1 MAKIFN
7 PPPTWPAPP
16 AGWSPEPGW
25 RPDPAWGPAPEGWEL
40 WIAAP
45 RRWYRKKRFIPL
57 WVFLALLVVGVTADP
72 PQEEEPA
79 VVAAAAE
86 REASIP
92 PTDPALNAQQ
102 EAARLAAEQ
111 EAARVAAEQ
120 KAARAA
126 EAARVAAEQE
136 AARVPVLD
144 EAAVAACQVLANGA
158 QDVATK
164 QDRSDLARAFNQY
177 ARQSSEPKIVEAG
190 RFMTD
195 SVDSWTGFMW
205 DGSVGIAAD
214 VCIAGGM
221 E

>member
-1 MAKIFN
+1 M
-7 PPPTWPAPP
+7 
-16 AGWSPEPGW
+16 
-25 RPDPAWGPAPEGWEL
+25 

-111 EAARVAAEQ
+111 
-120 KAARAA
+120 